1 MVEITWGSMG
11 IAVVTMEVS
20 TTPFMT
26 EVIQDT
32 TSMTVMIHIEFAM
45 IVMLM
50 LPLMTVERWQQKTFG
65 RNPW

>member
-32 TSMTVMIHIEFAM
+32 MSMTEMIHIEFAI

-50 LPLMTVERWQQKTFG
+50 LPLLTVDR
-65 RNPW
+65 